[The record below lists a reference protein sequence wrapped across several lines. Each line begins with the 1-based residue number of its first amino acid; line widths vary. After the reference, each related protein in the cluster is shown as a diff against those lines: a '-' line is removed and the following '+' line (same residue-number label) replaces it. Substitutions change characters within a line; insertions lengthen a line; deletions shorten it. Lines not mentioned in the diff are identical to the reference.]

1 MRCCEKQQTKSL
13 EEITMKKHDTKR
25 KENAR
30 RNTASVERELT
41 GGMNFVA
48 VIGSVERLRNP
59 EFWR

>member
-1 MRCCEKQQTKSL
+1 MRCREERQNISL

-30 RNTASVERELT
+30 RNTVGVERELR
-41 GGMNFVA
+41 GGLNFVA

-59 EFWR
+59 EFWK

>member
-1 MRCCEKQQTKSL
+1 
-13 EEITMKKHDTKR
+13 MKKHDTNK
-25 KENAR
+25 KGNAR
-30 RNTASVERELT
+30 RNTVGVERELS